1 MNESIA
7 VVVYC
12 ILDMLKYYFCL
23 VYVFGIHI
31 TRRKYSVFALIA
43 TASVLCGLGFKMGK
57 GADICYALPN
67 VFMLFFVFLI
77 QRGGRLKG
85 VLYVVLS
92 WIIMDSL
99 TQVIRLFAST
109 IGFGN
114 EVLLKRLE
122 WGALNAKICAILVV
136 ILYHGIVN
144 ILIRKK
150 VRYTIQTAQWGMIF
164 VFFFGMVLIIPPL
177 KDMGMGKELSSSEYL
192 KMCISLFLVMFLF
205 IGVMFWQ
212 SYIIKKNISMREREI
227 RYQYVVKSQAA
238 YFDGLLKDYDEIRK
252 FRHDMKA
259 HVTALSEL
267 AMDSKDEKIMEY
279 LKAIDAK
286 LASSGI
292 KNYTGNKAVDAV
304 INELAKNME
313 EAKIKF
319 EYEGVLRKREDI
331 LDFDFCTIFYNVL
344 QNAIEASKALDESVR
359 EVCVEVKNVGDKA
372 GILISNNTTLKKLP
386 PVKEGRFTTKE
397 DKDNHGFGIQN
408 IKDVVKK
415 YDGLYEARVAE
426 SRYIVTIVI

>member
-7 VVVYC
+7 AVIYC
-12 ILDMLKYYFCL
+12 VLDMLKYYFCL
-23 VYVFGIHI
+23 IYVFDIHI
-31 TRRKYSVFALIA
+31 IRRKYAVFALIT
-43 TASVLCGLGFKMGK
+43 TASVLCGIGFRMSK
-57 GADICYALPN
+57 GADICFFLPN
-67 VFMLFFVFLI
+67 LFMLLFVFLI

-85 VLYVVLS
+85 ILYVVLS

-99 TQVIRLFAST
+99 AEVIKLFAST
-109 IGFGN
+109 MGLGN
-114 EVLLKRLE
+114 DVLLKRLE
-122 WGALNAKICAILVV
+122 WQSLNAKICAILVV
-136 ILYHGIVN
+136 FLYHGIVN

-150 VRYTIQTAQWGMIF
+150 VYHTIQTAQWGMIF
-164 VFFFGMVLIIPPL
+164 VFFLGMVLIIPPL
-177 KDMGMGKELSSSEYL
+177 RRMGLGEEISSSEYF
-192 KMCISLFLVMFLF
+192 KMCISLFFVMFLF

-238 YFDGLLKDYDEIRK
+238 YFDGLLKDYDEIRR

-279 LKAIDAK
+279 LKAIDDK

-319 EYEGVLRKREDI
+319 EYEGVLRNREDI

-344 QNAIEASKALDESVR
+344 QNAIEASKALDESLR

-372 GILISNNTTLKKLP
+372 GILISNNTTLEKLP
-386 PVKEGRFTTKE
+386 SEKVRRFTTKE

-415 YDGLYEARVAE
+415 YDGIYEARVAE

>member
-7 VVVYC
+7 AVIYC
-12 ILDMLKYYFCL
+12 VLDMLKYYFCL
-23 VYVFGIHI
+23 IYVFDIHI
-31 TRRKYSVFALIA
+31 IRRKYAVFALIT
-43 TASVLCGLGFKMGK
+43 TASVLCGIGFRMSK
-57 GADICYALPN
+57 GADICFFLPN
-67 VFMLFFVFLI
+67 LFMLLFVFLI

-85 VLYVVLS
+85 ILYVVLS

-99 TQVIRLFAST
+99 ARIIRLFAAT
-109 IGFGN
+109 LGIGNGYF
-114 EVLLKRLE
+114 LTRLDWE
-122 WGALNAKICAILVV
+122 TLNVKICTILL
-136 ILYHGIVN
+136 IIIYHGIVN

-150 VRYTIQTAQWGMIF
+150 IHYTIQTAQWGMIF
-164 VFFFGMVLIIPPL
+164 VFFLGMVLIIPPL
-177 KDMGMGKELSSSEYL
+177 ENMGMGKELSSSEYY
-192 KMCISLFLVMFLF
+192 KMCISLFFVMFLF

-238 YFDGLLKDYDEIRK
+238 YFDGLLKDYDEIRR

-279 LKAIDAK
+279 LKAIDDK

-319 EYEGVLRKREDI
+319 EYEGVLRNREDI

-344 QNAIEASKALDESVR
+344 QNAIEASKALDESLR

-372 GILISNNTTLKKLP
+372 GILISNNTTLEKLP
-386 PVKEGRFTTKE
+386 SEKVRRFTTKE

-415 YDGLYEARVAE
+415 YDGIYEARVAE